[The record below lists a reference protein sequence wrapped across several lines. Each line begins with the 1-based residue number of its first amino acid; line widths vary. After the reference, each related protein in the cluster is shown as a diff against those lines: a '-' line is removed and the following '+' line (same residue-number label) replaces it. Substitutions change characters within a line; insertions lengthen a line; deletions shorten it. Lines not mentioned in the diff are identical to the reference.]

1 MLRVF
6 DCSYLSVCFT
16 YFEPLPN
23 KGQERGKRAK
33 PAISAHIQSQGLN
46 IARAAQRHCQR
57 CPAFR
62 LSNGPRLCLYVL
74 ALHSS
79 KAKKKKKKKSASLLR
94 GAALPHCARQRRG
107 RTQTQDMPLPRRPV
121 RFRTAFVSRDIFCT
135 QKCPPFL
142 QITQRKFHFSLSPLK
157 YFFF

>member
-1 MLRVF
+1 MF

-33 PAISAHIQSQGLN
+33 PAISAHSQSQSLN

-79 KAKKKKKKKSASLLR
+79 KAKKKKKKNQPACCGEPHCRIAQGRDGGERRPRTCLYRGDPCVSELHLYQEIYFAHKSAPPSSRSLKESL
-94 GAALPHCARQRRG
+94 
-107 RTQTQDMPLPRRPV
+107 
-121 RFRTAFVSRDIFCT
+121 IF
-135 QKCPPFL
+135 L
-142 QITQRKFHFSLSPLK
+142 YHL
-157 YFFF
+157 